1 MIYSVRGKLIVRER
15 DFVVIESSG
24 VGFKCFVSLNTL
36 SRLQQDI
43 KEVMLYTYMSVK
55 EDAMDLFGF
64 YSPEELDCFKLLI
77 SVSGVGP
84 KMAIALLSEFNPN
97 RLLLAIARE
106 YTKSLTAA
114 SGVGNKLAQRIVL
127 ELKDKVGNISV
138 NAAVEDIKAVATVGV
153 TSNTKEAVSAL
164 VSLGF
169 TQSEAAI
176 AVGHSDSSLS
186 TEELIKNALKELSRQ
201 V

>member
-15 DFVVIESSG
+15 DFVVIESGG
-24 VGFKCFVSLNTL
+24 VGFKCFVSLNTF
-36 SRLQQDI
+36 SRLQSDN
-43 KEVMLYTYMSVK
+43 KEVMLYTYLSVK

-84 KMAIALLSEFNPN
+84 KMAIALLSEFNPD
-97 RLLLAIARE
+97 RLLLAIASGDA
-106 YTKSLTAA
+106 KSLTAA

-138 NAAVEDIKAVATVGV
+138 NSAGEDIKAVATVGV

>member
-1 MIYSVRGKLIVRER
+1 MIYSVRGKLIVTER
-15 DFVVIESSG
+15 DFVVVESSG
-24 VGFKCFVSLNTL
+24 IGFKCFVSLNTL
-36 SRLQQDI
+36 SRLKQDS

-64 YSPEELDCFKLLI
+64 YSIEEADCFKLLI

-84 KMAIALLSEFNPN
+84 KMAIALLSEFNPD
-97 RLLLAIARE
+97 RLLLAIASSDA
-106 YTKSLTAA
+106 KSLTAA

-127 ELKDKVGNISV
+127 ELKDKVGNITV
-138 NAAVEDIKAVATVGV
+138 NVAGEDIKSVSSVGV
-153 TSNTKEAVSAL
+153 GSNTKEAVSAL
-164 VSLGF
+164 VTLGF
-169 TQSEAAI
+169 SQSEAAI
-176 AVGHSDSSLS
+176 AVGHLDNSLS

>member
-15 DFVVIESSG
+15 DFVVIECGG
-24 VGFKCFVSLNTL
+24 VGFKCFISLNTL
-36 SRLQQDI
+36 SHCQQDT

-64 YSPEELDCFKLLI
+64 YSSEELDCFKLLI

-84 KMAIALLSEFNPN
+84 KMAIALLSEFNPD
-97 RLLLAIARE
+97 RLLLAIASGDA
-106 YTKSLTAA
+106 KSLTAA

-127 ELKDKVGNISV
+127 ELKDKVGNITV
-138 NAAVEDIKAVATVGV
+138 NVANEDIKSVASVGV
-153 TSNTKEAVSAL
+153 NSNTKEAVSAL

-176 AVGHSDSSLS
+176 AVGHFDSSLT
-186 TEELIKNALKELSRQ
+186 TEELIKSALKDLSRQ